1 MMDAASIPAVNQTT
15 TSADTRD
22 RGTHGSGEDITIQD
36 LIRNW
41 GESDPSSDLNEDG
54 IVDLDDL
61 LLLLEKRSSSNGV
74 INSLME
80 APNAAIEGLA
90 SLGGLLMEA
99 LGIRNPDQSTPMEF
113 PKTEA
118 AEALDLSGMKS
129 ADVDIAMKTAKGMI
143 DRWQSRGYASS
154 PPPGFEQIIDTLPL
168 DREIRS
174 VISKLVEAGYSS

>member
-1 MMDAASIPAVNQTT
+1 MDAASIPAVNQTT

-99 LGIRNPDQSTPMEF
+99 L
-113 PKTEA
+113 
-118 AEALDLSGMKS
+118 LDRKLKGLSGRIKKEFIPEDQRVEKS
-129 ADVDIAMKTAKGMI
+129 
-143 DRWQSRGYASS
+143 
-154 PPPGFEQIIDTLPL
+154 
-168 DREIRS
+168 
-174 VISKLVEAGYSS
+174 